1 MSEKYDFSKIEDQ
14 QKIEQLPQ
22 EEKEAV
28 IGDAQEEMAD
38 IHKKARALAGADEK
52 PTGRHY
58 SAAASAVAEAMADK
72 QETSEQIDD
81 AKKQQEIILTPEQ
94 EEVVKFRKISL
105 GN

>member
-14 QKIEQLPQ
+14 QKIEQLP
-22 EEKEAV
+22 
-28 IGDAQEEMAD
+28 QEEMAD